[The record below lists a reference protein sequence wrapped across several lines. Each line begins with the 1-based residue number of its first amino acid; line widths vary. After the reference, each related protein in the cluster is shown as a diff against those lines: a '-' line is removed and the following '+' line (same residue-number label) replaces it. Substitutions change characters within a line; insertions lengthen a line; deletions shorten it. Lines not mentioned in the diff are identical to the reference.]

1 MMRHLAAVSILWG
14 LAALAAGCGSSPPSR
29 FYTLSGTAAPAAA
42 SSSLSVAVGP
52 VTIPAAVDRPQM
64 VVSMGAN
71 QVALDEFNR
80 WAAPLASNISRVVA
94 VNLVALLGTPHVT
107 LFPEML
113 SAGADFRVAI
123 EVQRFDSIPGESAV
137 LDAVWIVR
145 RSTNGKS
152 DTGRT
157 TVREAVQEKSF
168 DGLVAAH
175 SRAIARLSQ
184 DVAASVRT
192 LERGSP

>member
-1 MMRHLAAVSILWG
+1 MMRHPAAVVVLCG
-14 LAALAAGCGSSPPSR
+14 LAALGAGCGSSPPSR
-29 FYTLSGTAAPAAA
+29 FYTLSGTATTAAPA
-42 SSSLSVAVGP
+42 SDLSVAVGP

-64 VVSMGAN
+64 VVSTSAN
-71 QVALDEFNR
+71 QVELDEFNR
-80 WAAPLASNISRVVA
+80 WAAPLASNITRVVA
-94 VNLVALLGTPHVT
+94 MNLVTLLGTPRVT

-123 EVQRFDSIPGESAV
+123 EVQRFDSMPGDSAM

-145 RSTNGKS
+145 RAKDSRS

-157 TVREAVQEKSF
+157 TVREPVQEKSI

-184 DVAASVRT
+184 DIAAAVRT
-192 LERGSP
+192 LDRTPQ

>member
-1 MMRHLAAVSILWG
+1 MMRRLAAVIIVCG

-29 FYTLSGTAAPAAA
+29 FYTLSGTTTSAVA
-42 SSSLSVAVGP
+42 SSNLSVAVGP
-52 VTIPAAVDRPQM
+52 ITIPAAVDRPQM
-64 VVSMGAN
+64 VVSTGAN
-71 QVALDEFNR
+71 QVELDEFNR
-80 WAAPLASNISRVVA
+80 WAAPLGNNISRVVA

-113 SAGADFRVAI
+113 SAGSDFRVAI
-123 EVQRFDSIPGESAV
+123 EVQRFDSTPGDSAV

-145 RSTNGKS
+145 RAKDGKS

-157 TVREAVQEKSF
+157 TVRETVQEKSI
-168 DGLVAAH
+168 DALVAAH

-184 DVAASVRT
+184 DIAAAVRELGRAT
-192 LERGSP
+192 Q